1 MSFSK
6 ITSKH
11 DWIGLSS
18 EIKPTTGRDGSTFY
32 ETDTWSKYIW
42 HDSAWTQLPTI
53 SISSALS
60 TINMAAAGT
69 TIAYTTGY
77 LELAGDVGGNTIKN
91 ITGGSTGDRLVI
103 HHLDS
108 NITIQASAG
117 IRMQGGIASPNNDW
131 GPGAAYDR
139 IEFQKSSGGTWI
151 ENKRSLNSLVATT
164 TRVQTARVPQAD
176 ITIRDEDATLFFD
189 GTTPGD
195 TDYWIGIVA
204 DEVGDDNDTLKIG
217 KGLVKGTTPFLT
229 FDKDGGFTSQN
240 LANSTTAVQINA
252 AGGTTVF
259 NIDTTNKKVGI
270 GTATLNSRFQ
280 VDGVSGIAGTPNSL
294 MLLRDTVSNIGF
306 LMGATTNYGWIAAF
320 DILVT
325 ADNIDLILQPTGTNS
340 NVGVGIVSP
349 GRKLDVI
356 DASNPQ
362 LRLTHTGG
370 TVYGEMQADANG
382 DLSVVTTGSQ
392 LIYGAGTKHDGYTIR
407 KAAEVQTGDATVTT
421 IDTVALLDENTY
433 HIEALIV
440 GVQSDGLNR
449 ASYHL
454 AGTFYRT
461 GAAAASTQG
470 TVTSFHTQESNAAW
484 AATLTPSGN
493 NVLARV
499 TGAAGAT
506 IEWGASLSYI
516 NMSS

>member
-1 MSFSK
+1 MSFRK

-11 DWIGLSS
+11 DGIGTSA
-18 EIKPTTGRDGSTFY
+18 EIKPTTWPEGSTFY
-32 ETDTWSKYIW
+32 ETDTWNKYIW

-53 SISSALS
+53 SISAALS

-69 TIAYTTGY
+69 TIAYTTAY
-77 LELAGDVGGNTIKN
+77 LELAGDAGGNTIKN

-103 HHLDS
+103 HHLDG
-108 NITIQASAG
+108 NITIQAGSN
-117 IRMQGGIASPNNDW
+117 IRMQGGITSPDHDW

-151 ENKRSLNSLVATT
+151 ENKRSLNSLVATA
-164 TRVQTARVPQAD
+164 TRVQTVRVPQAD
-176 ITIRDEDATLFFD
+176 ITIRDQDATLFFD
-189 GTTPGD
+189 GTTTGD

-229 FDKDGGFTSQN
+229 FDQNGGWVSQN
-240 LANSTTAVQINA
+240 LTDSTTAVQINSA
-252 AGGTTVF
+252 AGTPVF
-259 NIDTTNKKVGI
+259 NVDTTNRRVGI
-270 GTATLNSRFQ
+270 GTVNPGNALEVNGDLRFTGSASIRRGSIGYISLSSTAISLNTGNGNISFLVLGDNTSNALVMR
-280 VDGVSGIAGTPNSL
+280 AGTDN
-294 MLLRDTVSNIGF
+294 VGINIG
-306 LMGATTNYGWIAAF
+306 L
-320 DILVT
+320 
-325 ADNIDLILQPTGTNS
+325 PR
-340 NVGVGIVSP
+340 
-349 GRKLDVI
+349 RKLDVL
-356 DASNPQ
+356 DATDPQ
-362 LRLTHTGG
+362 IRGTHTDN
-370 TVYGEMQADANG
+370 TTYFELQADANG
-382 DLSVVTTGSQ
+382 DMKVVTSGNQ
-392 LIYGAGTKHDGYTIR
+392 LIYGAGTKHDGFTTR

-470 TVTSFHTQESNAAW
+470 TVTSLHTQESNAAW

-499 TGAAGAT
+499 TGAAAT
-506 IEWGASLSYI
+506 IDWGCTLSYI